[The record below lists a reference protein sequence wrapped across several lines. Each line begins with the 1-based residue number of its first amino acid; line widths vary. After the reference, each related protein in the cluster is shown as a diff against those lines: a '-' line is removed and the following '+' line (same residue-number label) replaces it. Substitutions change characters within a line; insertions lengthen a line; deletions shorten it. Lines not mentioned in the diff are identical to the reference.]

1 MRPTASARGK
11 PGKFALVASAAALV
25 VAAVTAISAAASA
38 APVSHRS
45 TAGAAP
51 PSVSKENFGSAFDS
65 YANKDLPV
73 YRYTLTNG
81 AGMQVRILTYGGD
94 VQSINVPDKAGHGAD
109 VVLGFK
115 TLNDYVTK
123 DSPPVTANGG
133 PYFGELIGRYGNR
146 IAKGTF
152 TLNGTTYHLPIN
164 NNGNS
169 LHGGLIGFGN
179 HVWSAT
185 EVHGNGTAGVAL
197 TIHSPDGDQGFP
209 GNLALTVTYTLN
221 NANRLGIQ
229 YHATTDKPTVVN
241 FTNHSYFN
249 LAGEDTLDS
258 YGQYVQINA
267 DHYTPTDATQ
277 IPTGQ
282 IAPVAGTPFDF
293 RTPHTIGER
302 ITANDSQLLTAH
314 GYDHNWVLNTSG
326 PTLDGLRFAAL
337 ARDPGSGRQL
347 TVWTDQPGV
356 QFYTSNFLNGSL
368 VGISGHTY
376 RQGAAYTF
384 ETQHFP
390 DSPNQPKFPS
400 TVLNPGKAFNSSTIF
415 AFGTH

>member
-1 MRPTASARGK
+1 MRPIASARGK
-11 PGKFALVASAAALV
+11 PGKFALVASAV
-25 VAAVTAISAAASA
+25 VLGAAVVGAISAAASA
-38 APVSHRS
+38 APVSRQ
-45 TAGAAP
+45 AATGSP
-51 PSVSKENFGSAFDS
+51 TVTKEFFGNAFDS

-73 YRYTLTNG
+73 YRYTLANG

-94 VQSINVPDKAGHGAD
+94 VQSINVPDRAGHSAD

-133 PYFGELIGRYGNR
+133 PYFGELIGRYANR
-146 IAKGTF
+146 IAHGTF

-179 HVWSAT
+179 HVWSAQ
-185 EVHGNGTAGVAL
+185 EVKGNGTAGVAL
-197 TIHSPDGDQGFP
+197 TIHSPDGDQGYP
-209 GNLALTVTYTLN
+209 GNLTLTVTYTLN
-221 NANRLGIQ
+221 NAGQLGIH
-229 YHATTDKPTVVN
+229 YHASTDKPTVVN

-293 RTPHTIGER
+293 RTPHTIGSR
-302 ITANDSQLLTAH
+302 INESDPQLLIGQ
-314 GYDHNWVLNTSG
+314 GYDHNWVLNNSG

-337 ARDPGSGRQL
+337 AWDPGSGRQL

-368 VGISGHTY
+368 VGTSGHTY

-384 ETQHFP
+384 ETQHYP
-390 DSPNQPKFPS
+390 DSPNHPSFPT
-400 TVLNPGKAFNSSTIF
+400 TVLNPGQAFNSSTIF
-415 AFGTH
+415 QFGTH